1 MYNKNE
7 ENTEFSIPDSV
18 LSDLCSRFIINVPE
32 EDRNDLIR
40 VFFQIEIAHW
50 FYLDFYCDD
59 STYSSSSSGN
69 SSGSNSSSQ
78 SSSSSGGSSS
88 SSASSDSESEEAP
101 NVIARKSH
109 PHPLKP
115 CSIRHFA
122 AQIFRYCPYLMQHSH
137 NVDDILS
144 NWRLFKHAV
153 PTNGAIILD
162 PSRKNVLLVQGFWA
176 KASWGFPKG
185 KVNEHESE
193 ASCARREVLEETG
206 FDIEPSMRPDD
217 YLEIQ
222 MQEQVIRLYIIDG
235 VSMKTK
241 FEPKTRKEIKEVRW
255 FPIDDLPV
263 HRKDHRTKHRLGYS
277 PNSFF
282 MVIPFVK
289 SLKQWIA
296 IQNGT
301 LTSAQL
307 VNGYIVHTKTP
318 NNSNIIMPNKNKSS
332 NKKHQQMMQ
341 NNNRQGGNN
350 NNSNGKRRRNSH
362 SHSGGGNMSLQHHHH
377 HHHHHQ
383 NNSYNNNNNNN
394 SQSLNHYQTDSP
406 NRYNQQQQTY
416 KILSRSNENL
426 ANNNKPNT
434 PVKQQQQKKTP
445 QTNVFLKHFSNGFSK
460 NLIEDIDVPATTTV
474 TNVTTAPM
482 DEAMRS
488 QNQYYERIQQTEL
501 ADILSLKESYAN
513 VNTFKARTLQ
523 PNAGGSQHQLGHN
536 SKFKPVQSFNG
547 LSANKTKSQ
556 QQQQQSNQQQQQRR
570 PVSTTCKELQ
580 FSPLSKNTNT
590 NSLQMSKKQLDFSGP
605 ECWINFKFDY
615 DAISQNLPPAL
626 SLLQL

>member
-1 MYNKNE
+1 M
-7 ENTEFSIPDSV
+7 
-18 LSDLCSRFIINVPE
+18 PE

-289 SLKQWIA
+289 YGLYLLFTNLFHYLTQLYSTQVSETMDCHPKRNANISATSQRLHSAHKDTEQLEHNNAEQKQ
-296 IQNGT
+296 
-301 LTSAQL
+301 
-307 VNGYIVHTKTP
+307 IVEQKA
-318 NNSNIIMPNKNKSS
+318 S
-332 NKKHQQMMQ
+332 
-341 NNNRQGGNN
+341 
-350 NNSNGKRRRNSH
+350 
-362 SHSGGGNMSLQHHHH
+362 
-377 HHHHHQ
+377 
-383 NNSYNNNNNNN
+383 
-394 SQSLNHYQTDSP
+394 TDDA
-406 NRYNQQQQTY
+406 
-416 KILSRSNENL
+416 E
-426 ANNNKPNT
+426 
-434 PVKQQQQKKTP
+434 
-445 QTNVFLKHFSNGFSK
+445 
-460 NLIEDIDVPATTTV
+460 
-474 TNVTTAPM
+474 
-482 DEAMRS
+482 
-488 QNQYYERIQQTEL
+488 
-501 ADILSLKESYAN
+501 
-513 VNTFKARTLQ
+513 
-523 PNAGGSQHQLGHN
+523 
-536 SKFKPVQSFNG
+536 
-547 LSANKTKSQ
+547 
-556 QQQQQSNQQQQQRR
+556 QQSSRR
-570 PVSTTCKELQ
+570 Q
-580 FSPLSKNTNT
+580 
-590 NSLQMSKKQLDFSGP
+590 
-605 ECWINFKFDY
+605 
-615 DAISQNLPPAL
+615 
-626 SLLQL
+626 